1 MGAKKLYEEEILRL
15 VKRLPE
21 NEMASVVRFL
31 YEKLNESN
39 LENDI
44 HRETNPLG
52 LSDAIHLI
60 EEGYWKNKLS
70 HTELFSIGKQAEKAL
85 DL

>member
-15 VKRLPE
+15 VKKLPE

-31 YEKLNESN
+31 SDKLNESGVKESKITDSN
-39 LENDI
+39 EF
-44 HRETNPLG
+44 
-52 LSDAIHLI
+52 SKAIHLI
-60 EEGYWKNKLS
+60 ENGFWQNKLS
-70 HTELFSIGKQAEKAL
+70 HTDLFSIRKQAEKTL